1 MSLPQKPIGKI
12 NLVAAGSITAGL
24 PTTSAGVKVITKEI
38 FRTRWIKISNKTNQ
52 PVVVRMHKG
61 TNLDIATGEV
71 SISELLLDN
80 NETNNYKEMLIDVD
94 ETIYLHKDP
103 GQTPLNPN
111 PADPMVPEYITT
123 LSEGQQGELIAF
135 VHAGTAPTT
144 GNVYVSPIAV
154 FG

>member
-12 NLVAAGSITAGL
+12 NLVVGTDINSGL
-24 PTTSAGVKVITKEI
+24 PTTNAGVKVVTKEI
-38 FRTRWIKISNKTNQ
+38 FRTRWIKISNKTDAA
-52 PVVVRMHKG
+52 VVIRMHRG
-61 TNLDIATGEV
+61 TQLDIATGEV
-71 SISELLLDN
+71 INTELLLDN
-80 NETNNYKEMLIDVD
+80 NEPNNYKEMIVDVD

-111 PADPMVPEYITT
+111 PADPAVPEYIED
-123 LSEGQQGELIAF
+123 LSEGQQGELISF

>member
-1 MSLPQKPIGKI
+1 MTLPQKPIGKI
-12 NLVAAGSITAGL
+12 NLVAASSITSGL
-24 PTTSAGVKVITKEI
+24 PTTNAGVKVVTKEI
-38 FRTRWIKISNKTNQ
+38 FRTRWIKITNKTDEA
-52 PVVVRMHKG
+52 VVIRMHKG
-61 TNLDIATGEV
+61 VGLDIATGEV
-71 SISELLLDN
+71 NNTELLLDN
-80 NETNNYKEMLIDVD
+80 NEPNNYKEMIVDVD
-94 ETIYLHKDP
+94 ETVYVHKDP